1 MKQEG
6 KAVTSLGAA
15 AAPGPVSSCFPK
27 LPVGQQAWAFL
38 SPLCRCDFRTVGFA
52 KETPFLPLPQHRF
65 WVLVGLGSQEH
76 LFLPVLA
83 SLTPSPD
90 SSSTQCLC
98 YGDRGLRPSSE

>member
-15 AAPGPVSSCFPK
+15 TAPGPVSSCFPK
-27 LPVGQQAWAFL
+27 LPVSQQAWAFL
-38 SPLCRCDFRTVGFA
+38 SPLGRCDFRTAGFA
-52 KETPFLPLPQHRF
+52 KEAPSQHQS

-76 LFLPVLA
+76 LLWPGLA

-90 SSSTQCLC
+90 SSST
-98 YGDRGLRPSSE
+98 